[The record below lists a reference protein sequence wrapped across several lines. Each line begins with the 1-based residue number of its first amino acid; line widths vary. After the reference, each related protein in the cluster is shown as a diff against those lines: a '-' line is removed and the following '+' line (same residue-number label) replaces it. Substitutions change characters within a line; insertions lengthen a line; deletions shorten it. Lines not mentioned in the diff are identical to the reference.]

1 MADSFIFFLLKTKYN
16 MIRILVT
23 YATQGEFVE
32 IPFPPMIGNE
42 EVQAGYLRTG
52 IGKVKSAFHLTNAL
66 KDIKPDVVLNVGT
79 AGTASHQVGD
89 VLVCRSFMDRDLQK
103 TAGLGL
109 EWQIDAFPVPSES
122 PLAGLWPGNAL
133 CNTGDSFLTVA
144 EGMEG
149 DVADMEAYAQ
159 AFVCKAMEVPFIA
172 VKYVTDILGKNS
184 VTQWEDK
191 LAEAR
196 EGLRLFF
203 TAG

>member
-1 MADSFIFFLLKTKYN
+1 

-89 VLVCRSFMDRDLQK
+89 VLVCRSFIDRDLQK
-103 TAGLGL
+103 TAGL
-109 EWQIDAFPVPSES
+109 AHSSAS
-122 PLAGLWPGNAL
+122 PLLSKTSAFGFAGAPI
-133 CNTGDSFLTVA
+133 F
-144 EGMEG
+144 E
-149 DVADMEAYAQ
+149 
-159 AFVCKAMEVPFIA
+159 
-172 VKYVTDILGKNS
+172 
-184 VTQWEDK
+184 
-191 LAEAR
+191 
-196 EGLRLFF
+196 LRSN
-203 TAG
+203 GSSS